1 MMATSVRNRSGLRWT
16 LTVIAA
22 VGLLIDA
29 FVHFHLA
36 GAYSS
41 VKTSALSEGDLFRV
55 EATVAT
61 ITAIA
66 LLIRPRRYTAAIAFV
81 VAAGGTAAVV
91 FTRYVNVGAFGPFP
105 NLYEGVWYGEKT
117 LSAIAEGIAA
127 IAALLLFALL
137 HAEARDARRATA
149 RSNGVAAPAQV

>member
-1 MMATSVRNRSGLRWT
+1 MATSVRSRSALRWV
-16 LTVIAA
+16 LILIAA

-36 GAYSS
+36 AAYSS
-41 VKTSALSEGDLFRV
+41 VRTSTLSEGDLFRV

-61 ITAIA
+61 IAAAA
-66 LLIRPRRYTAAIAFV
+66 LLIRPRRYTAALAFV

-105 NLYEGVWYGEKT
+105 NMYEPSWGGEKT
-117 LSAIAEGIAA
+117 LSAIAEAIAA
-127 IAALLLFALL
+127 VAALLLFALL
-137 HAEARDARRATA
+137 HAEARQGDPATA
-149 RSNGVAAPAQV
+149 QVRGVVHP